1 MMTLEPPLKPA
12 AKTGKSEQV
21 ADAEVWRAWGL
32 SRAGL
37 SRFLRTAQAA
47 VGLAGEV
54 DVLLAGDRTLRRL
67 NREFRG
73 KDKATDVLSFPAAE
87 EVAGEYAGDL
97 AISLD
102 TALAQA
108 EEHGHALRDEV
119 RVLLLHGLLHLSGMD
134 HEIDRGEMAERE
146 SVLRARLRLPDG
158 LIARVS
164 GGSTKAT
171 ARAKANTGVL
181 RLRASRSAQDDGEKQ
196 ATTKARSRFPSGVT
210 ERKARATTKAKA
222 KAKAF
227 DAKGA
232 KVRRKGRGGKRRV
245 GVSGVGR

>member
-1 MMTLEPPLKPA
+1 MMTLEPPRELA
-12 AKTGKSEQV
+12 AKAGKIEQV

-67 NREFRG
+67 NRSYRG

-87 EVAGEYAGDL
+87 EIAGEHAGDL

-102 TALAQA
+102 TARKQA
-108 EEHGHALRDEV
+108 EEHGHGLRDEV

-134 HEIDRGEMAERE
+134 HETDQGEMAERE
-146 SVLRARLRLPDG
+146 GVLRGRLRLPDG

-164 GGSTKAT
+164 GGRES
-171 ARAKANTGVL
+171 AKA
-181 RLRASRSAQDDGEKQ
+181 
-196 ATTKARSRFPSGVT
+196 KAGSRFPSGMT
-210 ERKARATTKAKA
+210 ERKARATTKARAAA

-232 KVRRKGRGGKRRV
+232 KVGREGREGKRRV

>member
-1 MMTLEPPLKPA
+1 MTLEPPRRPA

-21 ADAEVWRAWGL
+21 ADAEAWRAWGL

-47 VGLAGEV
+47 VGLVGEV
-54 DVLLAGDRTLRRL
+54 DGLLAGDRTLRRL
-67 NREFRG
+67 NRSYRG

-87 EVAGEYAGDL
+87 EIAGEYAGDL

-102 TALAQA
+102 TARKQA

-134 HEIDRGEMAERE
+134 HETDQGEMAERE
-146 SVLRARLRLPDG
+146 GVLRARLRLPDG

-164 GGSTKAT
+164 EGHTPG
-171 ARAKANTGVL
+171 AKAPISN
-181 RLRASRSAQDDGEKQ
+181 RRMRPE
-196 ATTKARSRFPSGVT
+196 
-210 ERKARATTKAKA
+210 AKA
-222 KAKAF
+222 S
-227 DAKGA
+227 GY
-232 KVRRKGRGGKRRV
+232 RR
-245 GVSGVGR
+245 GVGR